1 MLSVWSHRV
10 GAVQPCAFS
19 KSRTIAKLLCTS
31 LSEPYL
37 PGGWTENLGGWT
49 ENLGGWTENFLG
61 GGPKIRW
68 ADPICGFRGGPKS
81 GPKSGPKMDRTI
93 LVLFC
98 SIIYF
103 RSNNGSRG
111 FCFRAEH
118 VGPGVLTPAWV
129 HTFVRI
135 GIVCNL

>member
-49 ENLGGWTENFLG
+49 ENPV
-61 GGPKIRW
+61 GGPNMRFPGRTERRTEKRTEK
-68 ADPICGFRGGPKS
+68 RTQNGPVFFQVK
-81 GPKSGPKMDRTI
+81 TI
-93 LVLFC
+93 SKLF
-98 SIIYF
+98 S
-103 RSNNGSRG
+103 
-111 FCFRAEH
+111 
-118 VGPGVLTPAWV
+118 VQ
-129 HTFVRI
+129 
-135 GIVCNL
+135 